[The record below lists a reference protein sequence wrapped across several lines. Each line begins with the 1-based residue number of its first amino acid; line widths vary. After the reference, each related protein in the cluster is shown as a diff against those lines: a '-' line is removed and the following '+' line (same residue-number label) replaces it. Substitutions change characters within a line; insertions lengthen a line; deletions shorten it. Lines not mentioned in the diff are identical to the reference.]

1 MTRVVAIALTRDCR
15 RASTDHVTWTPNADG
30 TLSCPAHPDERPF
43 HGHLGGCAQCAA
55 APPVDPA
62 TATGEG
68 ERLCI
73 EAAARGLPD
82 GLEVETRAWRAW
94 RDSRNEATHGRKL
107 ATLCEERAR
116 RFLDGDI
123 IAETRDREGQ
133 IVQADSEDQA
143 RRWLDLAAKLRQV
156 VAKAIDTQSKLL
168 KIGAEGTALRE
179 RQAAKEKRDRLID
192 RLKGGGSN

>member
-1 MTRVVAIALTRDCR
+1 
-15 RASTDHVTWTPNADG
+15 VTWTPNADG

-82 GLEVETRAWRAW
+82 GLEVERAHWNDRKRSV
-94 RDSRNEATHGRKL
+94 RDAAECRRWAHRLEAL
-107 ATLCEERAR
+107 AEPLLASGMAEERAE
-116 RFLDGDI
+116 
-123 IAETRDREGQ
+123 ARE
-133 IVQADSEDQA
+133 
-143 RRWLDLAAKLRQV
+143 WLKLAAAYRGGAHKASDTSNKHTAR
-156 VAKAIDTQSKLL
+156 VAEA
-168 KIGAEGTALRE
+168 TALRE